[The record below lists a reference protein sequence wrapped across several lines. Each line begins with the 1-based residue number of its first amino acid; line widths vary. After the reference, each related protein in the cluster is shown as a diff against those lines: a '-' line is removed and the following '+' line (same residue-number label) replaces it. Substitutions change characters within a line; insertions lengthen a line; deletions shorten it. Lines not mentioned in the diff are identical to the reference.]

1 MTDSTVAFE
10 GEEGRQRALEG
21 PGGGERG
28 SEKKKRR
35 GLATAGGDVEWW

>member
-10 GEEGRQRALEG
+10 GEEGRQRAIEG

-28 SEKKKRR
+28 LKRKR
-35 GLATAGGDVEWW
+35 GGLATAGGDVEWW